1 MKKNILLLLSL
12 FFVVFSS
19 VGQNNSRIILLDKK
33 TGQSID
39 QANTHWQVLDD
50 AKQQGYAVAD
60 YKGII
65 EIPKQPG
72 TKIIFT
78 ASCIGYRAVKD
89 TLTLALEQTLYVE
102 EDVLNLEQVTITGTR
117 TPHLLKKAPILTQLV
132 TEKDLRQVDA
142 PTITDVL
149 QIEMPG
155 VEMSNH
161 GGVPV
166 MNAMGLETQYS
177 LVLVDGERLA
187 KSLQKTIDYS
197 RINTADI
204 QQIEIIRGASS
215 ALYGSD
221 ALGGVINIITK
232 SAQKKISVSADLRYM
247 QANKKDH
254 TQADIDDVED
264 NYAKQFF
271 KNIDKPNLNGNLSV
285 GIKQN
290 NFSSSTFFNF
300 KSVDA
305 YRLKNTEGTIRYY
318 KNSNKVLQPINN
330 YETKINGFQDF
341 TINQKLGYK
350 LKKWDFLVRG
360 SYYNHHEYDFSND
373 ASHPFYDSYT
383 GNAKVSYS
391 LSDND
396 FFYLSHNFDLYQRAN
411 YNEKNGE
418 KFTNHANKYN
428 TTKLNYTK
436 TMDKH
441 KLFVEIENL
450 YQTLTTDK
458 FTYGKYISKGSNNS
472 VLVIQDEFEWT
483 KDWTIVGGIRVGYHS
498 AYKMHASPSL
508 TVKYNFKKLNFRASY
523 ARGFRSPDLKELY
536 MNWDHLGMFQIIG
549 NDGLKPE
556 TNNYYS
562 FSIDFIEPAYNLNAT
577 LISSYN
583 QVRDKI
589 DGVWANNETEFRYV
603 NFSSAKIFSLEALV
617 RWQFHK
623 NFKLKAGY
631 IFLDSRKSMDAQNLS
646 TMSPMSIT
654 AQLEYIL
661 TKGKYQLTANI
672 SGKVTGQKKFDV
684 LDSEKGSIY
693 EGQYYQVK
701 YPIFSIWNLSIN
713 QYYGKHFKLGAGVK
727 NLFDYKAPI
736 VTFNT
741 TNNPGRKFYVSLGY
755 NF

>member
-1 MKKNILLLLSL
+1 MKKQILLLLLLS
-12 FFVVFSS
+12 FVVLSAI
-19 VGQNNSRIILLDKK
+19 GQHSQIVLLNKK

-39 QANTHWQVLDD
+39 QANVHWQVLND

-60 YKGII
+60 YKGRI
-65 EIPKQPG
+65 EIPKQSG
-72 TKIIFT
+72 TKIIFKAT
-78 ASCIGYRAVKD
+78 CIGYKPMQD
-89 TLTLALEQTLYVE
+89 TLTLALEQTLYAE
-102 EDVLNLEQVTITGTR
+102 EDILSLEQVTITGTR
-117 TPHLLKKAPILTQLV
+117 TPHLLKKAPILTQLI
-132 TEKDLRQVDA
+132 TEKDLKQIDA

-149 QIEMPG
+149 QVEMPG
-155 VEMSNH
+155 IEMSSH

-232 SAQKKISVSADLRYM
+232 SAQKKISLSADIRYL

-264 NYAKQFF
+264 DYAKQFF
-271 KNIDKPNLNGNLSV
+271 KNIDKANLNGNVSL

-300 KSVDA
+300 KSADA
-305 YRLKNTEGTIRYY
+305 YRLKNTKGTIRYY
-318 KNSNKVLQPINN
+318 KNGDKISLPTSK
-330 YETKINGFQDF
+330 YETHINGFQDF
-341 TINQKLGYK
+341 TVNQKLGYK
-350 LKKWDFLVRG
+350 LKKWNFTARG
-360 SYYNHHEYDFSND
+360 SYYNHHEYDFFND

-383 GNAKVSYS
+383 ANGKANYS
-391 LSDND
+391 LNEKNI
-396 FFYLSHNFDLYQRAN
+396 FNLSHNFDLYRRSTH
-411 YNEKNGE
+411 NEKNGKNIE
-418 KFTNHANKYN
+418 NHANKYN
-428 TTKLNYTK
+428 TTKFNYTK

-472 VLVIQDEFEWT
+472 VLVVQDEFQLAKSWVV
-483 KDWTIVGGIRVGYHS
+483 VGGVRVGYHS

-508 TVKYNFKKLNFRASY
+508 TMKYNFKKFNFRASY
-523 ARGFRSPDLKELY
+523 AKGFRSPDLKELY
-536 MNWDHLGMFQIIG
+536 MNWSHLGMFQIIG
-549 NDGLKPE
+549 NEELKPE

-577 LISSYN
+577 IISSYN
-583 QVRDKI
+583 QVKDKI
-589 DGVWANNETEFRYV
+589 DGIWTNNETEFKYV
-603 NFSSAKIFSLEALV
+603 NFSDARIFSLEALV

-623 NFKLKAGY
+623 NFKLKGGY
-631 IFLDSRKSMDAQNLS
+631 IFLDSRKSDNAQDLS
-646 TMSPMSIT
+646 TMSPMSLT
-654 AQLEYIL
+654 AQLEYNF

-684 LDSEKGSIY
+684 LDSQKGSIY

-701 YPIFSIWNLSIN
+701 YPTFSIWNLAIN
-713 QYYGKHFKLGAGVK
+713 QYYGRNFKLGVGIK

-736 VTFNT
+736 ITFNT